1 MKMIAILPLMVVAAL
16 ASNEAEDFFYQRG
29 VEAGYRQGF
38 DEGVAAGI
46 EEAKK
51 ILAKYK
57 NEVRA
62 YEVGKFFVNSGYLS
76 YPKIWQRVDGN
87 GNVKIEI
94 EPSRIEKPLNI
105 AEIFNKFGTLP
116 TNPNPEK
123 VAQDPISARNSVY
136 SASRDTSKF
145 LPNKADSNQ
154 NIVTISIEKSS
165 KNEEIL
171 KKSNLVYSVDKDTL
185 KVMFFN
191 RTQKN
196 DFCAQFKICE

>member
-62 YEVGKFFVNSGYLS
+62 YEV
-76 YPKIWQRVDGN
+76 
-87 GNVKIEI
+87 
-94 EPSRIEKPLNI
+94 
-105 AEIFNKFGTLP
+105 
-116 TNPNPEK
+116 
-123 VAQDPISARNSVY
+123 
-136 SASRDTSKF
+136 ASF
-145 LPNKADSNQ
+145 L
-154 NIVTISIEKSS
+154 
-165 KNEEIL
+165 
-171 KKSNLVYSVDKDTL
+171 
-185 KVMFFN
+185 
-191 RTQKN
+191 
-196 DFCAQFKICE
+196 